1 MSALLPRSDSG
12 YPMLST
18 ESSSSSLDL
27 PAHVQGGKIM
37 KLPDPVIPPLGILPE
52 QARQKGEKASGKNIG
67 VEALF
72 SIDYGK
78 CQLHTKVERQE

>member
-1 MSALLPRSDSG
+1 
-12 YPMLST
+12 
-18 ESSSSSLDL
+18 
-27 PAHVQGGKIM
+27 M

-52 QARQKGEKASGKNIG
+52 QARQKRTRGEKASGKNIW